1 MLRSSLSRT
10 ARRVP
15 LPRVAPALARF
26 ASETPAIMLDPN
38 RGRTPERTAELEKL
52 AEEHNGFLFGEL
64 VRAPDARPSR
74 GVPCPRSSHPRPRPP
89 SLATRRPHADVC
101 PPLPTAQP
109 LPKGQSRQMEDWE
122 YFWIPGMSL
131 AFILYGTAFYFRPYH
146 EDEWARSQALQRLAA
161 KEGGSAAEEDE
172 E

>member
-15 LPRVAPALARF
+15 LLRVAPALARF

-74 GVPCPRSSHPRPRPP
+74 GVLCPRSSHPRPRPP
-89 SLATRRPHADVC
+89 SLPRNAPVPC
-101 PPLPTAQP
+101 
-109 LPKGQSRQMEDWE
+109 
-122 YFWIPGMSL
+122 
-131 AFILYGTAFYFRPYH
+131 
-146 EDEWARSQALQRLAA
+146 
-161 KEGGSAAEEDE
+161 
-172 E
+172 